1 MLYVTAKEAKLQL
14 IQNRFSG
21 LLGQPIL
28 GYELAQM
35 WCDDDQQWSD
45 WMDLPLFLTVGDSTL
60 SISWQK
66 FDDLAIEVGRVL
78 PFSLGGSTVRWQW
91 EGVAVLDA
99 ILGATIAAVSL
110 GRGQMS
116 IGGSELE
123 IWTRLLITL
132 DSGITLDVFN
142 ALDANGIALVTL
154 EPRDEVIQAVGL
166 KPQ

>member
-1 MLYVTAKEAKLQL
+1 LLYVTAKETKLQL
-14 IQNRFSG
+14 IQTRFSG
-21 LLGQPIL
+21 LIGQPIL

-45 WMDLPLFLTVGDSTL
+45 WMDLPLFLTVGSSTL
-60 SISWQK
+60 SIPWQK

-78 PFSLGGSTVRWQW
+78 PFSLGGSTVRWLW
-91 EGVAVLDA
+91 EGMAVLDA
-99 ILGATIAAVSL
+99 ILGDTVAAVSL

-132 DSGITLDVFN
+132 DSGTTLDVFN
-142 ALDANGIALVTL
+142 ALDENGIALVTL
-154 EPRDEVIQAVGL
+154 EPGDEVIRAVGL
-166 KPQ
+166 QP